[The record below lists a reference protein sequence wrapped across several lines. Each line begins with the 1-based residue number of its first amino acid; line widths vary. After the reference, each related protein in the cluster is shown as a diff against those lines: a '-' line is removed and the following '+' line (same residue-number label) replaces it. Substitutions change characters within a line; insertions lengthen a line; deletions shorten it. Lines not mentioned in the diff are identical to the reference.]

1 MSSRKMGTFRN
12 FLEFGSGFEFGP
24 WALKS
29 PWSFS
34 CWLNGPRFYDVL
46 WENYS
51 ISDHF
56 MLYDGSTHSN
66 EMSWILPCFTSG
78 GFIKHILPSLILR
91 QRTVSAVQTDSSAV
105 CVHAAVARIPTQ
117 KEVWNPLGSPA
128 SLHTPHPAS
137 LHNQQMSHGL
147 PAP

>member
-1 MSSRKMGTFRN
+1 MTPSSKANTQRKDLWFLFSSRHPKHRRLLLLVSWRGEVIRERWLILWASERWVSSET
-12 FLEFGSGFEFGP
+12 FLEFSSGFEFGP

-56 MLYDGSTHSN
+56 MLYDGSTHMN

-78 GFIKHILPSLILR
+78 SFIKHILPSLILR
-91 QRTVSAVQTDSSAV
+91 QRTVSTVQT
-105 CVHAAVARIPTQ
+105 
-117 KEVWNPLGSPA
+117 E
-128 SLHTPHPAS
+128 
-137 LHNQQMSHGL
+137 
-147 PAP
+147 